1 MKKWLYYFRF
11 YFIIILILLIVLGAV
26 TGIHMAE
33 NRMNAAKRQNN
44 ECLTEERVFDRADKL
59 TDREEEKLRELIA
72 KREKQTGCDIV
83 LVTLKEPLKEYA
95 KAYEDKIG
103 YVGTDEY
110 VMVYADNFYDENKFG
125 YNAAYGDG
133 VIYVDNWEKE
143 SDGYR
148 YSWFG
153 TSGKA
158 ESKYSTAMIG
168 HLIDRVIKYTNIS
181 PYFAYK
187 TYINSFYY
195 DMNGFVNFSMSIS
208 TWIILL
214 VPLGIALL
222 FVWINFN
229 EYAGGKETTA
239 NTYVNGGN
247 SHVNQQEDVF
257 VNKVVTQIHIQTN
270 SGGSSGG
277 GRSGGGGGH
286 HTSSGGHS
294 HGGGGGRH

>member
-11 YFIIILILLIVLGAV
+11 YFIVIFILLIILGAV
-26 TGIHMAE
+26 TGIHMAG
-33 NRMNAAKRQNN
+33 NRMNVTERQNS
-44 ECLTEERVFDRADKL
+44 ECLTEERVFDKADKL
-59 TDREEEKLRELIA
+59 TDREEEKLRKLIA

-83 LVTLKEPLKEYA
+83 LVTLREPLKEYA
-95 KAYEDKIG
+95 ESYKDKIG
-103 YVGTDEY
+103 YIGVDEY

-125 YNAAYGDG
+125 HNAAYGDG

-168 HLIDRVIKYTNIS
+168 HLVDRVIRVTDIS
-181 PYFAYK
+181 PYLAYK

-195 DMNGFVNFSMSIS
+195 DMNGFADFTMSVSI
-208 TWIILL
+208 WIILL
-214 VPLGIALL
+214 VPLGIALF
-222 FVWINFN
+222 FVWINITGD
-229 EYAGGKETTA
+229 AGSKNTTA

-257 VNKVVTQIHIQTN
+257 MNKVVTQIHIQTS
-270 SGGSSGG
+270 SGGSG

-286 HTSSGGHS
+286 HTSSGGRS